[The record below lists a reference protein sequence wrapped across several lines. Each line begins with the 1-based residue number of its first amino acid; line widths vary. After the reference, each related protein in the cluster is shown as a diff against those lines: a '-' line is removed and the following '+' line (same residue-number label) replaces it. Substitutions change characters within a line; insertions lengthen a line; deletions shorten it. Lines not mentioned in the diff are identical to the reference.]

1 VRVLLDTNVLL
12 SAFAVRGLCSDVLR
26 EVLQRHELL
35 WSDQV
40 ALEVE
45 RNLVRKFRM
54 PAGEIASLMEFLEE
68 AAARVEPAPGFAQPG
83 LDPGEEAVV
92 RAAVGG
98 RADVLVTGDAGILRF
113 GRCGGTEI
121 LSPREFWERVRTG
134 GARS

>member
-1 VRVLLDTNVLL
+1 MRVLLDTNVLL

-35 WSDQV
+35 WCDQV
-40 ALEVE
+40 VLEVE
-45 RNLVRKFRM
+45 RNLARKFRM
-54 PAGEIASLMEFLEE
+54 PAGEIASLLGFLED
-68 AAARVEPAPGFAQPG
+68 AAARVEPAPGVAVPG
-83 LDPGEEAVV
+83 LDQGDEAVV

-98 RADVLVTGDAGILRF
+98 RADFLVTGDAAILRI

-121 LSPREFWERVRTG
+121 LSPRAFRERMGGG